1 MAFLETN
8 IGRLPFWISLHI
20 SPTTMVFA
28 VAFTVFGAAV
38 AGVMPAFKLT
48 RGMSDRL
55 KQSSA
60 GSGGL
65 QFGGVWTVI
74 IVAQIGVTMLF
85 PAIVYGERLM
95 LGRVD
100 DFDMGFAAEEYLT
113 ARIEK
118 DPAAQ
123 PARFAQSLEELQAR
137 LAATPGVTGVTYAQ
151 SLPATGHPERSIE
164 LQGSA
169 GQATTTWASVA
180 AVTPS
185 YFEALATAV
194 IAGRAF
200 TTADVQSG
208 ARIAIVDQGFVDLVL
223 QGRNPIGQQVRFVP
237 RGDAPAST
245 PGPWYEVVGLVKE
258 LGLNAPF
265 QRASRVAGL
274 YLASPPGRLSD
285 QYLMVHLPSGDPA
298 TFGTR
303 LREIATA
310 VDSTLRV
317 TEVRRADALNGDIVW
332 VMALWLRITTVMSVL
347 AVVLSLAG
355 IYSVLAFT
363 VSRRTRE
370 IGVRVALGGSRER
383 VIGAVLRRP
392 LMRVGFGV
400 LVGGALVLAAV
411 FGLKHSEMP
420 GADAPL
426 TAAHFA
432 TIAGY
437 VLVMVGVCSLAV
449 IVPARR
455 ALRVEP
461 TVALRA
467 E

>member
-1 MAFLETN
+1 
-8 IGRLPFWISLHI
+8 
-20 SPTTMVFA
+20 
-28 VAFTVFGAAV
+28 
-38 AGVMPAFKLT
+38 
-48 RGMSDRL
+48 
-55 KQSSA
+55 
-60 GSGGL
+60 
-65 QFGGVWTVI
+65 
-74 IVAQIGVTMLF
+74 
-85 PAIVYGERLM
+85 
-95 LGRVD
+95 
-100 DFDMGFAAEEYLT
+100 
-113 ARIEK
+113 
-118 DPAAQ
+118 
-123 PARFAQSLEELQAR
+123 
-137 LAATPGVTGVTYAQ
+137 
-151 SLPATGHPERSIE
+151 
-164 LQGSA
+164 
-169 GQATTTWASVA
+169 
-180 AVTPS
+180 
-185 YFEALATAV
+185 
-194 IAGRAF
+194 
-200 TTADVQSG
+200 
-208 ARIAIVDQGFVDLVL
+208 
-223 QGRNPIGQQVRFVP
+223 
-237 RGDAPAST
+237 
-245 PGPWYEVVGLVKE
+245 
-258 LGLNAPF
+258 
-265 QRASRVAGL
+265 
-274 YLASPPGRLSD
+274 
-285 QYLMVHLPSGDPA
+285 MVHLPSGDPA